1 MQIESRQDTPE
12 THRDSFVAS
21 SLRPDRSFL
30 VRHKLPII
38 LFLLVAVA
46 GLATIAK
53 DGQCYRRSNPTHQY
67 SLSTKMVDAQ
77 TPVVLGSSPLQ
88 AVARIVASKRRPTRQ
103 LRINNVPLPAQPVGL
118 QLSFSHRS
126 PPVVSL

>member
-1 MQIESRQDTPE
+1 MPQTDREYPE
-12 THRDSFVAS
+12 AA
-21 SLRPDRSFL
+21 SLRPNGSFL
-30 VRHKLPII
+30 IRHKLPII

-53 DGQCYRRSNPTHQY
+53 DGQCYRGSNPVHQY

-77 TPVVLGSSPLQ
+77 TPVVPGSSPLQ
-88 AVARIVASKRRPTRQ
+88 AVARVVASKPRPTRRM
-103 LRINNVPLPAQPVGL
+103 RIDNVPLPAQPVGL